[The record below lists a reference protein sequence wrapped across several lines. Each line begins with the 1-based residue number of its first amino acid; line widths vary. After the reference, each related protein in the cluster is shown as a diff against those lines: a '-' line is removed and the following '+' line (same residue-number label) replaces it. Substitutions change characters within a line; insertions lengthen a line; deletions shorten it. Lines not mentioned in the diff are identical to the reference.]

1 MRGPQIGT
9 IIIIFFLPM
18 DYFGLKLMDWWSMED
33 TDLVSYESDPLAC
46 LLYQYWRR
54 WRKNKNDLKIQ
65 VKLSLLLMENEKTFC
80 RIKGICPLGLVKQL
94 VWKLASGRKWRG
106 ELTEEAGS
114 DESNKLMRE
123 LSCSNAHKEVTVP
136 FSSWGCPFFPDV
148 KGVVDLQVALVVIVK
163 KLDRKKNRS
172 PISKNITKTRKS
184 RVSGGQF
191 DSIACIGR

>member
-1 MRGPQIGT
+1 MRDPHIGT

-33 TDLVSYESDPLAC
+33 TELVSYESDPLAC

-65 VKLSLLLMENEKTFC
+65 VKLSLLLMENERTFC

-106 ELTEEAGS
+106 ELTKEAGS

-136 FSSWGCPFFPDV
+136 FMGLPILSGCQRCSWSPSSTCCHR
-148 KGVVDLQVALVVIVK
+148 QE
-163 KLDRKKNRS
+163 
-172 PISKNITKTRKS
+172 T
-184 RVSGGQF
+184 GQKEKPKPH
-191 DSIACIGR
+191 